1 VKFFLRSYALFGMLG
16 PRVIADRTHE
26 VVGRWTRWHIQGSKT
41 DGRIGVDWDTV
52 KALRLMIPQAFLLRA
67 CEVMSNDRAIR
78 PTAYG
83 RCSGRAGFSS
93 KPNPFQRQQFRKT
106 TSGRIPGDQ
115 VIDQSDED
123 QTQ

>member
-1 VKFFLRSYALFGMLG
+1 
-16 PRVIADRTHE
+16 
-26 VVGRWTRWHIQGSKT
+26 VGRWTRWHIQGSKT

-52 KALRLMIPQAFLLRA
+52 KALGLMISKAFLLRA
-67 CEVMSNDRAIR
+67 CEVIEEWTGDT
-78 PTAYG
+78 PYG
-83 RCSGRAGFSS
+83 LWAVRRSRRIFS
-93 KPNPFQRQQFRKT
+93 KPNLFQRQQFRKT